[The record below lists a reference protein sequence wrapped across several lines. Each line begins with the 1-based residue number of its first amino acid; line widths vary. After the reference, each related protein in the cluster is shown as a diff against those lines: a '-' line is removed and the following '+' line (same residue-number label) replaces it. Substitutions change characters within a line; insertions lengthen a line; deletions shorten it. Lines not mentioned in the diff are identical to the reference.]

1 MNLRGGGA
9 TYNQAPSSVLAESNG
24 IMRHPEPKAKD
35 PIKTE
40 VDSSVAS
47 LLQNDEQGARRF
59 FGLCLQ
65 NDKTHCDE
73 PISSDQSDGN
83 TQNQKCR
90 DSAVNNNCRQGKPQ
104 RRVLSERSEFTRQ
117 NAESSKLLENGACGW
132 FASLCHQSDR
142 CPRRTKQ
149 KPEVDSSVAS
159 LLQND
164 KAAQG
169 DSSGIRPQNDIKKD
183 VILSQR
189 RRIHLKHNWSLHSV
203 QNDMKKSKHAAFTMA
218 EVLITLGLIGVVAAL
233 TIPNLTKRYE
243 EKAIITK
250 YKKVYSVLANAYN
263 LAMMESGPPDSW
275 ILEDEAD
282 LLKILEPH
290 LNVVEKCYY
299 KKGCTSQGSFVS
311 LSGEHRWGELNDM
324 EIYPKIRLNGGF
336 SLMIL
341 DPVHQGCKYD
351 QENIDDDGN
360 PYTTTIYE
368 CGIIYAVVT
377 NNSNPKNKNYFG
389 KDHFV
394 FAATNK
400 GIFPV
405 GYNRTEEYVKKFC
418 KKKNQNATTGNGGTC
433 GEWIIRYDNM
443 DYFYGSKD

>member
-1 MNLRGGGA
+1 MNYGGGGA
-9 TYNQAPSSVLAESNG
+9 TYNQAPSSVLAENNG
-24 IMRHPEPKAKD
+24 IKRHPEPKAKD
-35 PIKTE
+35 PIKKQG
-40 VDSSVAS
+40 DSSVAS
-47 LLQNDEQGARRF
+47 LLQNDAQGASGF
-59 FGLCLQ
+59 LGLCLQ
-65 NDKTHCDE
+65 ND
-73 PISSDQSDGN
+73 
-83 TQNQKCR
+83 
-90 DSAVNNNCRQGKPQ
+90 VQGTGK
-104 RRVLSERSEFTRQ
+104 FF
-117 NAESSKLLENGACGW
+117 G
-132 FASLCHQSDR
+132 LC
-142 CPRRTKQ
+142 
-149 KPEVDSSVAS
+149 A
-159 LLQND
+159 QND
-164 KAAQG
+164 KTEREN
-169 DSSGIRPQNDIKKD
+169 SSGFRPQNDIKKD

-189 RRIHLKHNWSLHSV
+189 RRIHLKPNWIFHSV
-203 QNDMKKSKHAAFTMA
+203 QNDRRKSKHAAFTMA

-341 DPVHQGCKYD
+341 DPVHQGCEYD

-405 GYNRTEEYVKKFC
+405 GYNRTDEYVKKFC

>member
-9 TYNQAPSSVLAESNG
+9 TYNQAPSSVLAENNG
-24 IMRHPEPKAKD
+24 IKRHPEPKAKD
-35 PIKTE
+35 LIKKQE
-40 VDSSVAS
+40 DSSVAS
-47 LLQNDEQGARRF
+47 LLQNDVQGASGF
-59 FGLCLQ
+59 LGLCLQ
-65 NDKTHCDE
+65 NDK
-73 PISSDQSDGN
+73 
-83 TQNQKCR
+83 
-90 DSAVNNNCRQGKPQ
+90 
-104 RRVLSERSEFTRQ
+104 
-117 NAESSKLLENGACGW
+117 
-132 FASLCHQSDR
+132 
-142 CPRRTKQ
+142 
-149 KPEVDSSVAS
+149 
-159 LLQND
+159 
-164 KAAQG
+164 AAQE
-169 DSSGIRPQNDIKKD
+169 DSSGFHPQNDIKKD

-189 RRIHLKHNWSLHSV
+189 RRIHLKPNWIFHSV
-203 QNDMKKSKHAAFTMA
+203 QNDKQRRHSAFTMA

-341 DPVHQGCKYD
+341 DPVHQGCEYD

-405 GYNRTEEYVKKFC
+405 GYNRTDEYVKKFC